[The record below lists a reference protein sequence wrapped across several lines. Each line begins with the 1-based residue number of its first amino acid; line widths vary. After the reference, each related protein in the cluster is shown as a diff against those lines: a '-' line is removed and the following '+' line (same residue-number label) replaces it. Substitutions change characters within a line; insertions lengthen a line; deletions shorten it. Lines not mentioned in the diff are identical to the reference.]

1 MSDRYV
7 LHEDATDTDGKRCHQ
22 ILSRN
27 GDGGYSLHLTLY
39 PTLSVQM
46 WNLSKRGVEI
56 VRGLNELERRRA
68 RDRRAAAARRKA
80 VTS

>member
-7 LHEDATDTDGKRCHQ
+7 LHSNASDGDGKRCHQ
-22 ILSRN
+22 ILSRDT
-27 GDGGYSLHLTLY
+27 DGGYSLHLTLY
-39 PTLSVQM
+39 PTTSVQM
-46 WNLSKRGVEI
+46 WTLNLRGIEI

-80 VTS
+80 VRS